1 METPQLIT
9 ALKQYLGAQDDVAV
23 AYLYGSYAR
32 GEQLSGS
39 DVDVG
44 VVFTGHASAEDLI
57 FRRVVLS
64 QELEDLIGKAVDVT
78 DLKLASPHFNH
89 QVLLEACLLKGK
101 EAPERIEFEKRVR
114 REHFDMLPYRQRYLS
129 APACAGSGK
138 EAKRMVQE
146 ELVRARLRLL
156 EGYMSDLRKLTGTT
170 PSEYKENLV
179 LRRYAERTLHLAIG
193 TSWYMTT
200 GP

>member
-1 METPQLIT
+1 MEAPQLIT
-9 ALKQYLGAQDDVAV
+9 ALKQYLGAQDDVVV

-32 GEQLSGS
+32 GEQFSGS

-101 EAPERIEFEKRVR
+101 DAPERIEFEKRVR

-129 APACAGSGK
+129 ASM
-138 EAKRMVQE
+138 R
-146 ELVRARLRLL
+146 RLR
-156 EGYMSDLRKLTGTT
+156 EGGEADGSRGTGTSALEAARRLHERFT
-170 PSEYKENLV
+170 ETDRHHSE
-179 LRRYAERTLHLAIG
+179 
-193 TSWYMTT
+193 
-200 GP
+200 